1 MAPRFA
7 AVALDVDSTLSA
19 IEGIDWLAESRG
31 ADIAE
36 RVALLTNR
44 AMAGTVP
51 ISSVYEERLA
61 LVAPS
66 RDSLRALGDAYIAAV
81 EPDARATIAH
91 LHAAGVRVVLVS
103 GGLRGGIEPL
113 AAHLGVRDA
122 DVHAVDIDFHP
133 DGRYAGVDPTQPLA
147 TADGKATVLDTLGLP
162 RPLLMVGDG
171 ATDAAARRVADGFC
185 AFTGVAER
193 PAVVA
198 AADFVVRDFLTLR
211 SLVLSV

>member
-81 EPDARATIAH
+81 EPDARATIAD

-122 DVHAVDIDFHP
+122 DVHAVDIDFHA

-147 TADGKATVLDTLGLP
+147 TADGKAIVLDTLGLP

-171 ATDAAARRVADGFC
+171 ATDAAARRVADSFC

-198 AADFVVRDFLTLR
+198 AADFVARDFRTLR
-211 SLVLSV
+211 SLVLAQ

>member
-31 ADIAE
+31 ADVAE

-51 ISSVYEERLA
+51 ISAVYEERLA

-66 RDSLRALGDAYIAAV
+66 RDALAQLGVAYINALVPGAH
-81 EPDARATIAH
+81 ETIGA
-91 LHAAGVRVVLVS
+91 LQAAGVRVVLVS
-103 GGLRGGIEPL
+103 GGLRGAIEPL
-113 AAHLGVRDA
+113 AAHVGVRDA
-122 DVHAVDIDFHP
+122 DVHAVDVDFHA
-133 DGRYAGVDPTQPLA
+133 DGTYAGVDPTQPLA
-147 TADGKATVLDTLGLP
+147 TADGKALVLETLGLP

-171 ATDAAARRVADGFC
+171 ATDVAARRVADAFC
-185 AFTGVAER
+185 AFTGVAAR
-193 PAVVA
+193 PAVIA
-198 AADFVVRDFLTLR
+198 AADSVAADFSTIR
-211 SLVLSV
+211 QLVLAQ